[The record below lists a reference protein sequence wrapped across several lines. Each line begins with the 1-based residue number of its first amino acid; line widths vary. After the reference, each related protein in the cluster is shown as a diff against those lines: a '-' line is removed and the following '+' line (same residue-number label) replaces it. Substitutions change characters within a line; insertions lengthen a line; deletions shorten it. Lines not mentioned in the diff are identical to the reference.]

1 LLGGHEF
8 KSRKSNDDLK
18 KERAMIFQLIC
29 WPKKMLQKKEN
40 YIQNKA
46 QQDLNTQPSMWG
58 QNSLTTWASTT

>member
-1 LLGGHEF
+1 MLA
-8 KSRKSNDDLK
+8 K
-18 KERAMIFQLIC
+18 KDAT
-29 WPKKMLQKKEN
+29 KKEN